1 MTAFGM
7 AREYLSTELW
17 GGVFRTRN
25 WIAVGFGLLAIGF
38 GIWGFY
44 RCDLAN
50 TVCYAETFPD
60 KLFRTI
66 DLIRLS
72 THYTIGHD
80 PWQLVL
86 AQLMMPLALLI
97 GAIRLFVHNLR
108 RDFRVVRVRGMRG
121 HVVVCGLGDTGRHI
135 AEQLADAGHR
145 VVAISRDNKDVNSLA
160 CERRGIVV
168 LQGDGMEST
177 LLRVAGL
184 RHAKSVFIACGSDAV
199 NIEIGL
205 RADGV
210 TLPRPGRE
218 PLKIWVELRND
229 WLYDTILT
237 HRARVN
243 VGGSAQFRLFNLNA
257 NAARLLLRSDSFHRA
272 ASRAA
277 HANPH
282 LVVIGQGQT
291 LSEVIVQAAQGN
303 FAVPGRR
310 LGVTLLGE
318 NAQATL
324 GAMLVKYPGLP
335 DCIDIHAADC
345 KLDDAGGAGVA
356 KAVADANPFAVVAD
370 LQDEIAT
377 MKLALRLR
385 RGMDVL
391 DCQAVPV
398 FVRVWQQRKLG
409 DFLHGLE
416 KDSPLSDRLAVFGDL
431 ASLTGP
437 AQLLEESIDLLAIS
451 AHEAYRQ
458 SSAGAEIPGWND
470 LSEQA
475 KQSNRAFAD
484 HIPVKLSEIG
494 HNKALD
500 QDEIE
505 RLARMEHWRWSL
517 ALKLKGWRH
526 GERDEIRKRH
536 PLLKDWEEL
545 DEPSRE
551 MNRQMVRR
559 IPGIV
564 KSV

>member
-25 WIAVGFGLLAIGF
+25 WVAIGFGLLAISF

-44 RCDLAN
+44 ACGDTNAACKTGSLG
-50 TVCYAETFPD
+50 D

-72 THYTIGHD
+72 THFTLDHD

-86 AQLMMPLALLI
+86 AQLMMPLALLV

-108 RDFRVVRVRGMRG
+108 RDLRVVRVRGMRG
-121 HVVVCGLGDTGRHI
+121 HVIVCGVGDTGRHI
-135 AEQLADAGHR
+135 AEQLADAGHK

-184 RHAKSVFIACGSDAV
+184 KHASSVFIVCGSDAV

-205 RADGV
+205 RADGAAASRGS
-210 TLPRPGRE
+210 LE

-237 HRARVN
+237 HRTRVN
-243 VGGSAQFRLFNLNA
+243 IGGSAQFRLFNLNA
-257 NAARLLLRSDSFHRA
+257 NAARLLLRSDAFRRA
-272 ASRAA
+272 AARAP
-277 HANPH
+277 HAAPH
-282 LVVIGQGQT
+282 LVAMGQGQT
-291 LSEVIVQAAQGN
+291 LSEIVVQAAQGN
-303 FAVPGRR
+303 FAAPGRR

-318 NAQATL
+318 NAQAVL
-324 GAMLVKYPGLP
+324 GAMMAKYPGLP
-335 DCIDIHAADC
+335 DCIDIQAKDC
-345 KLDDAGGAGVA
+345 TFDDAGWAGVA
-356 KAVADANPFAVVAD
+356 AAVAQIDPFAVVAD

-377 MKLALRLR
+377 MKAGLRLR
-385 RGMDVL
+385 RSL
-391 DCQAVPV
+391 DLLDRQDLPV
-398 FVRVWQQRKLG
+398 FARVWQQRKLG

-416 KDSPLSDRLAVFGDL
+416 RDSPVPDRLTVFGDL
-431 ASLTGP
+431 ASLTDP
-437 AQLLEESIDLLAIS
+437 AGLLAESIDLLAIS
-451 AHEAYRQ
+451 AHEAYRR
-458 SSAGAEIPGWND
+458 SGGASAIPGWND

-484 HIPVKLSEIG
+484 HIAVKLSEVA
-494 HNKALD
+494 HD
-500 QDEIE
+500 REWDEDEIE
-505 RLARMEHWRWSL
+505 KLARMEHWRWSL
-517 ALKLKGWRH
+517 ALKLRGWRH

-545 DEPSRE
+545 DENSRD